1 MENAVTETNGGK
13 ARGGVSRLTMYLAG
27 WRCKGDSNNSNSSI
41 MGKKKNKSVS
51 LEMLTK
57 KNSRCIVG

>member
-13 ARGGVSRLTMYLAG
+13 ARGVSRLTMHLAG
-27 WRCKGDSNNSNSSI
+27 WKCKETQTTATAASWV
-41 MGKKKNKSVS
+41 KKKSVS

-57 KNSRCIVG
+57 KNSRCILG